1 MVTCKC
7 GKQLLWTTAGRVAC
21 PAGHTMQ
28 FEVTNV
34 APNEYFHV
42 PDVSGAP
49 GTPYTGD
56 AASLRIAPI
65 PDAVNLQEE
74 GAARPVRFSDPRSP
88 DGFQERAIRKGGQG

>member
-7 GKQLLWTTAGRVAC
+7 GKQLLWTTGCRVAC

-28 FEVTNV
+28 FDV
-34 APNEYFHV
+34 AGHAA
-42 PDVSGAP
+42 DGAP

-74 GAARPVRFSDPRSP
+74 GAAPRGSFEP
-88 DGFQERAIRKGGQG
+88 GVPLGFRKRVVEKGGEG